1 MKKAIRLSIDGSS
14 SDVQDSTAKIRSV
27 ISDIPSTV
35 PASVRIAEYEPDN
48 PEVLKM
54 ELGKMTRWLAGD
66 ELKNGN
72 PVGEPDD
79 AAVADEKFSSQ
90 LKRALLPAL
99 KSLAGEVMWGPGGKK
114 EWQKR
119 NSVEE
124 TTSSAPSS

>member
-14 SDVQDSTAKIRSV
+14 SDVQDSTAKIRAV

-35 PASVRIAEYEPDN
+35 PASVRIAEYEPEN

-72 PVGEPDD
+72 PVSEPDN
-79 AAVADEKFSSQ
+79 AAVADEKFTSQ

-119 NSVEE
+119 NNVEE
-124 TTSSAPSS
+124 TAGPAPSS